1 MRADAD
7 FMVYVA
13 ARWPALVREAVLL
26 GCPPEQ
32 AADVTADA
40 LARCRRGWGRASR
53 EEDVDQLV
61 RRELEAAAARR
72 SRTRTRTRTRESG
85 REQAAEGL
93 LVLAPPALEELRA
106 REREANRRTLKQ
118 AGFVLVPLLLVAAG
132 LTWWTVRGED
142 EHGNKGPERLARAAL
157 ARQENPAPGVVWYA
171 DGQLHL
177 DHVVLAVEG
186 LRDMTRL
193 GTGVV
198 YGDGEGRVVYLADDG
213 TRRILGH
220 KDPLVPVAA
229 TDENGWAAWV
239 DTSDAPKLVV
249 EEAATGNVVGQ
260 LPVDKGTRVVA
271 VDGGTVYFVDAA
283 GAHGLIPGTESL
295 IPVSPADLLDVR
307 SRIRAF
313 QLDAST
319 IQVVQSFFD
328 VEFALPGRGASLSQD
343 GNIVVT
349 RNGDAGEVTLFDTR
363 SGDQLPNGL
372 AEDDSTLAVAAGT
385 RGAITYVVAPNGLS
399 PGRELQLRTCVLTT
413 TIQCRIAAQI
423 PNTGGTPVLAR

>member
-7 FMVYVA
+7 FMGYVS

-26 GCPPEQ
+26 GCPPAQ

-40 LARCRRGWGRASR
+40 LARCRRGWGRASQ

-61 RRELEAAAARR
+61 RRELEAAARR
-72 SRTRTRTRTRESG
+72 SRTRTRTSETG

-93 LVLAPPALEELRA
+93 LVLAPPSLEELRV
-106 REREANRRTLKQ
+106 REREANRRMLKQ
-118 AGFVLVPLLLVAAG
+118 AAFVAVPLVLVVAG
-132 LTWWTVRGED
+132 LTWWTIRGGD
-142 EHGNKGPERLARAAL
+142 EPGTEGPERLAPAAL
-157 ARQENPAPGVVWYA
+157 ARAENPAPGVTWYA

-177 DHVVLAVEG
+177 DHVVLAIEG

-239 DTSDAPKLVV
+239 DAGDSPKLRVV
-249 EEAATGNVVGQ
+249 EAATGNAVEQ
-260 LPVDKGTRVVA
+260 LPVDPGTRVVA
-271 VDGGTVYFVDAA
+271 VDGGTVFFVDAA
-283 GAHGLIPGTESL
+283 GAHGLRPGTESL
-295 IPVSPADLLDVR
+295 LPVSPAELLDVR

-313 QLDAST
+313 QLDPST
-319 IQVVQSFFD
+319 IQVVHSTFD
-328 VEFALPGRGASLSQD
+328 VEFDLPGRGAMLSAD
-343 GNIVVT
+343 GDMVVT
-349 RNGDAGEVTLFDTR
+349 RDAGEITLFDTR

-372 AEDDSTLAVAAGT
+372 ADDDSTLAVSAGED
-385 RGAITYVVAPNGLS
+385 GAIAYVVAPNGLS

-413 TIQCRIAAQI
+413 TMQCRVAAQI
-423 PNTGGTPVLAR
+423 PNAGGTPVLAR